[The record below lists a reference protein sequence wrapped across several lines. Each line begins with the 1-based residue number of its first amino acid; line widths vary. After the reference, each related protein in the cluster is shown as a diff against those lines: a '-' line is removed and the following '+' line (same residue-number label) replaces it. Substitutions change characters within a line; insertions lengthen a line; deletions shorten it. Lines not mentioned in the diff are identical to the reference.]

1 MLTRLWLVIAG
12 AWAMVFPFNG
22 STKLSGI
29 GAGDVS
35 LAFAPL
41 VIGWPLARAARFVV
55 TGSALK
61 RSRAV
66 PYRRP

>member
-1 MLTRLWLVIAG
+1 
-12 AWAMVFPFNG
+12 MVFPLNG